1 MIGAKVKLAIV
12 GTLLV
17 ALAFV
22 FWQWRGEIADA
33 ARWAAIG
40 AQLEQTIAEQEE
52 EITRMRAEQ
61 ARLEG
66 IAEARE
72 DAMQRLVDRERR
84 ALAEL
89 RELEESDEEVR
100 RWADTRLPDALLERL
115 RVAPSGTEGDRA
127 DEDGL

>member
-1 MIGAKVKLAIV
+1 MIGAKVKYAIA
-12 GTLLV
+12 GTLFV

-22 FWQWRGEIADA
+22 FWQWRAEIADA
-33 ARWAAIG
+33 ARWAAVG

-52 EITRMRAEQ
+52 EIARMRAEQ

-72 DAMQRLVDRERR
+72 EAIHQLMERERR

-89 RELEESDEEVR
+89 RELEETDEEVR
-100 RWADTRLPDALLERL
+100 RWADTRLPDAILERL
-115 RVAPSGTEGDRA
+115 HAVPAGAADHRA